1 MIKMVK
7 HKHTKHTRLG
17 NLESKARG
25 AKRKKEGQSTTRAA
39 APAERKES
47 KPEAA
52 PRKELTAAQKLVRER
67 LVAMLNDTRKDI
79 EHEFRG
85 ASTNDPAHV
94 IELSDMASDAFEGDL
109 ALRIAESETA
119 EASEIERAIE
129 KIDEGTYERCD
140 VCDKTIAAAR
150 HEFLPYVTM
159 CINCQELEEI
169 RRSKQ
174 GDQFEDLSE
183 GAESSESE
191 PEAEADVGKIASYQE
206 N

>member
-7 HKHTKHTRLG
+7 HKHVKHPRIT
-17 NLESKARG
+17 SVAAKAPDL
-25 AKRKKEGQSTTRAA
+25 KRKKTAKRAEETSVQPQRSVA
-39 APAERKES
+39 APPRNLTPEMKEIR
-47 KPEAA
+47 A
-52 PRKELTAAQKLVRER
+52 R
-67 LVAMLNDTRKDI
+67 LQSMLSDTRKDI
-79 EHEFRG
+79 EHEVRS
-85 ASTNDPAHV
+85 ANERDPAHI
-94 IELSDMASDAFEGDL
+94 IEVSDMATDAAEGDL

-119 EASEIERAIE
+119 EAGEIERAIE

-140 VCDKTIAAAR
+140 VCDKRIADAR

-169 RRSKQ
+169 RRSKV

-183 GAESSESE
+183 GSDGD
-191 PEAEADVGKIASYQE
+191 AEADVEPVMTKTAGNWQE